1 MKLIQAEITFLAER
15 RLRSVDTFFFTHRA
29 IEGRRV
35 RLGYTLTSREGAR
48 VEFEE
53 TYELPATLVPTTAAD
68 HPAVEA
74 ALLGLHLAAGTS
86 YWKTSLPQELV
97 VERASLSADDAQ
109 FWNTVYTLGLGEF
122 FYRNQLDPTGRA
134 SFHETSSADR
144 SKASAHPAPGPS
156 LLLWGGGK
164 DSVVSH
170 EILAAADEA
179 HDLLSIGR
187 TDWEW
192 VRRSATVA
200 GRELHVVSRRLD
212 PKLLEMNAAGAL
224 NGHVPVNAILA
235 AAGTLVAILC
245 GRPAVIASNEASAS
259 FGNTAWHGIDVNH
272 QWSKS
277 LEFERMFR
285 GWLGRQLEG
294 PPEYVSLLRPLS
306 ELRIVKAFATHP
318 GYFDAVTSCNA
329 NFKQSGPAARRFC
342 LACPKC
348 VFVSLMAR
356 PWLDDAAY
364 YALFGGDA
372 LADPGNHT
380 FVEELL
386 GLRGTKPFEC
396 VGTPDETVAALHLAL
411 KRGRTIPQGVIT
423 AFTGQVLPKYPDLD
437 ALASR
442 ALARSNDHELSAL
455 RTAKLDDYLARH

>member
-1 MKLIQAEITFLAER
+1 VVAHTAFPF
-15 RLRSVDTFFFTHRA
+15 DTFSFTHRA
-29 IEGRRV
+29 IESRRV
-35 RLGYTLTSREGAR
+35 RLGYALTSRLGAR

-53 TYELPATLVPTTAAD
+53 TLDLPESLGPLAPSED
-68 HPAVEA
+68 PAVLR

-86 YWKTSLPQELV
+86 YWKTYIPRDLV
-97 VERASLSADDAQ
+97 VENASLSGDDAQ
-109 FWNTVYTLGLGEF
+109 FWNAVYTLGLGEF
-122 FYRNQLDPTGRA
+122 FYRNQIDPTGRA
-134 SFHETSSADR
+134 SFHATTGADR
-144 SKASAHPAPGPS
+144 HTLATRPTPGPS

-170 EILAAADEA
+170 EILEAAGEA
-179 HDLLSIGR
+179 HELLSIGR
-187 TDWEW
+187 PDWEW
-192 VRRSATVA
+192 VRRSAAVA
-200 GRELHVVSRRLD
+200 GSTLHVVSRRLD
-212 PKLLEMNAAGAL
+212 PKLLDMNAAGAL

-235 AAGTLVAILC
+235 AAGTLVAVLG

-277 LEFERMFR
+277 LEFERLFR
-285 GWLGRQLEG
+285 AWLRRHLHGG
-294 PPEYVSLLRPLS
+294 PEYVSLLRPLS

-318 GYFDAVTSCNA
+318 EYFDAVTSCNA

-356 PWLDDAAY
+356 PWLNDAAY
-364 YALFGGDA
+364 HALFGGDA

-411 KRGRTIPQGVIT
+411 KHGRTIPHGVMT
-423 AFTGQVLPKYPDLD
+423 AFAAQVLPNYPDLD
-437 ALASR
+437 ALAGR
-442 ALARSNDHELSAL
+442 ALARSDDHELSAK
-455 RTAKLDDYLARH
+455 RTTHLDDYLDRH

>member
-1 MKLIQAEITFLAER
+1 VVAHTAFPF
-15 RLRSVDTFFFTHRA
+15 DTFSFTHRA
-29 IEGRRV
+29 IERRRV
-35 RLGYTLTSREGAR
+35 RLGYTLTSRDGAR
-48 VEFEE
+48 AEFEE
-53 TYELPATLVPTTAAD
+53 TLELTDALGPLVPAD
-68 HPAVEA
+68 DPAVDR

-86 YWKTSLPQELV
+86 YWKTCIPRQLV
-97 VERASLSADDAQ
+97 VENASLSGDDAT

-122 FYRNQLDPTGRA
+122 FYRNGIDPTGRA
-134 SFHETSSADR
+134 SFPEAEGPAPEPART
-144 SKASAHPAPGPS
+144 APGPS

-170 EILAAADEA
+170 EILKAAGEA
-179 HDLLSIGR
+179 HEFLSIGR
-187 TDWEW
+187 PEWEW
-192 VRRSATVA
+192 VRRSAAVA
-200 GRELHVVSRRLD
+200 GGTLHVVSRRLD

-224 NGHVPVNAILA
+224 NGHVPVNAVLA
-235 AAGTLVAILC
+235 FAGTLVALLA

-259 FGNTAWHGIDVNH
+259 FGNATWHGIDVNH

-277 LEFERMFR
+277 LEFERLFR
-285 GWLGRQLEG
+285 AWLRRNLRGG
-294 PPEYVSLLRPLS
+294 PEYVSLLRPLS

-318 GYFDAVTSCNA
+318 KYFDAVTSCNA
-329 NFKQSGPAARRFC
+329 HFKQSGPAARRFC

-364 YALFGGDA
+364 HALFGGDA

-386 GLRGTKPFEC
+386 GVRGTKPFEC

-411 KRGRTIPQGVIT
+411 ARGRTIPHGIMT
-423 AFTGQVLPKYPDLD
+423 TFAGHVLPKYPDLD
-437 ALASR
+437 AVAGHVLT
-442 ALARSNDHELSAL
+442 RSYNHELSTL
-455 RTAKLDDYLARH
+455 RTAQLDDYLDRH

>member
-1 MKLIQAEITFLAER
+1 M
-15 RLRSVDTFFFTHRA
+15 
-29 IEGRRV
+29 
-35 RLGYTLTSREGAR
+35 RLGYALSSREGAR

-53 TYELPATLVPTTAAD
+53 TYELPASLGPLAPSND
-68 HPAVEA
+68 EAVA
-74 ALLGLHLAAGTS
+74 RALLGLHLAAGTS
-86 YWKTSLPQELV
+86 YWKTRIPRELV
-97 VERASLSADDAQ
+97 VDDASISADDAQ
-109 FWNTVYTLGLGEF
+109 FWNAVYTLGLGEF
-122 FYRNQLDPTGRA
+122 FYRNQIDPTGRA
-134 SFHETSSADR
+134 SFRESSGSDRRKPTVRPAD
-144 SKASAHPAPGPS
+144 GPS
-156 LLLWGGGK
+156 VLFWGGGK

-170 EILAAADEA
+170 EILEAAGEA
-179 HDLLSIGR
+179 HDLLSVGR

-192 VRRSATVA
+192 VQRSAAVA
-200 GRELHVVSRRLD
+200 GRSLHVVSRRLD

-235 AAGTLVAILC
+235 AAGTLVALLC

-277 LEFERMFR
+277 LEFERLFR
-285 GWLGRQLEG
+285 GWLLRQLDG
-294 PPEYVSLLRPLS
+294 GPEYVSLLRPLS

-318 GYFDAVTSCNA
+318 KYFDAVTSCNA

-364 YALFGGDA
+364 HALFGGDA
-372 LADPGNHT
+372 LADPGNHS

-411 KRGRTIPQGVIT
+411 KHGRTIPHGIMT
-423 AFTGQVLPKYPDLD
+423 AFTGHVLPKYPELD
-437 ALASR
+437 ATANR
-442 ALARSNDHELSAL
+442 ALTRSHDHELSPL
-455 RTAKLDDYLARH
+455 RTAQLDDYLDRH